1 MNKIIAGD
9 AYEIFMQA
17 ILSRHKDGRSTGTGD
32 PSSEYV
38 EFSDADIKAL
48 VNAVWADRNE
58 NEEARTKTFENEV
71 RRIMQQNRD
80 RRE

>member
-1 MNKIIAGD
+1 MNKIVAGD

-17 ILSRHKDGRSTGTGD
+17 ILARHKNGRSADNGD
-32 PSSEYV
+32 QSSEYV

-48 VNAVWADRNE
+48 VDAVWADRNE
-58 NEEARTKTFENEV
+58 SEEARTKTFENEV

-80 RRE
+80 GTK